1 MHKKV
6 AFTTH
11 YIRKSDR
18 VTPYGVA
25 FFDAHAFA
33 KEYVAKCDA
42 KAAQNNPRCRKG
54 EVQAE
59 RAKNAYHAENN

>member
-33 KEYVAKCDA
+33 KEYVAKCDVVFYT
-42 KAAQNNPRCRKG
+42 
-54 EVQAE
+54 VQ
-59 RAKNAYHAENN
+59 KKFV

>member
-42 KAAQNNPRCRKG
+42 KAAQNI
-54 EVQAE
+54 
-59 RAKNAYHAENN
+59 AKQYSLFL